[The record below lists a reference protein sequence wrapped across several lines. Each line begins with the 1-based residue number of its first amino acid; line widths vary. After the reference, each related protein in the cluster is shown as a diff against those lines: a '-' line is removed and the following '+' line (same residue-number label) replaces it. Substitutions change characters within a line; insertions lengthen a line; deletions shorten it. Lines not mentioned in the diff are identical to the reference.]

1 MEQCASTLPMRYHI
15 TQTHDGGT
23 EGVFKHATFFCP
35 SAAVMITHPA
45 QKRDRNHACMNKIGI
60 FAGHQPGGGCFSFF
74 WPSEHK
80 KGATYLPT
88 VWLASWRIRLNC
100 FFILY
105 FLCFNAYW
113 GVIFRIISLSVMVRA
128 PRRRSA
134 ESTLT
139 CFPLLSAQA
148 AGGGSI
154 PPLHL
159 FSFFLFFFDNEN
171 CTSTIVP
178 PLPAQGC
185 GTQFTVGTHR
195 QRATAATSRG
205 CAAVHSGKCS
215 LKGEWSH

>member
-35 SAAVMITHPA
+35 SAAGMITHPA
-45 QKRDRNHACMNKIGI
+45 QKRDRNHVCMNKIGI
-60 FAGHQPGGGCFSFF
+60 FAGHQPGGGCFSFL

-139 CFPLLSAQA
+139 CFPLPSAQA

-159 FSFFLFFFDNEN
+159 FLFFFFFLTMKIAHLQLCPRCLRRDAGPSSPWALTGRE
-171 CTSTIVP
+171 
-178 PLPAQGC
+178 
-185 GTQFTVGTHR
+185 R
-195 QRATAATSRG
+195 QRRQVAAAQQCILG
-205 CAAVHSGKCS
+205 NVV
-215 LKGEWSH
+215 